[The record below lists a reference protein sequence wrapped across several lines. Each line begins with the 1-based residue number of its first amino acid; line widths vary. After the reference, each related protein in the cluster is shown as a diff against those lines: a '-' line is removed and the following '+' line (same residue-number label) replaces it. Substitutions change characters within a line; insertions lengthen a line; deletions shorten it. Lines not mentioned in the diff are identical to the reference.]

1 MSTRL
6 STLPDY
12 ETIYNPQDVIPNNA
26 NQYRNIKVADPNAR
40 KKWKIFKDG
49 GFSYMTEDK
58 IDEITFEAAG
68 PKYKNREDRVENYI
82 KTYNGEEVIVY
93 EITDPETGDKRDV
106 EVGELIDL
114 EEHEDN
120 FNMMAKLLEDYDN
133 AHDDIP
139 LTKKQREHN
148 KLIGLPT
155 EHRYGDDAR
164 EGKKHFK
171 KRGMYSSEE
180 ILAMKTGFYYH
191 IKEREGS
198 KISQEAIF
206 NSITSLDGFKV
217 ASNDIMKEHYKRL
230 KKVNWDSE
238 EAKELDALF
247 TNRMNELFEFYLANS
262 GQDLLWK
269 NQALVEDI
277 DEFFSDMIVETTT
290 RENRAAESLLGMP
303 LHNSDFLTGI
313 WEFTKM
319 YQMGHNGMKLML
331 TGNEIKLKKEAIQNI
346 WSKMFTGEELTR
358 LDILGEDFLFKN
370 RSLDIDENLK
380 ERFQEI
386 LDLELEMLEIMLDN
400 EGVQQQLEKI
410 GETNVFNE
418 EGEFDITWDKAQTI
432 IGKQG
437 GQMLGLIFTLGYSS
451 MAQHTSEIYMN
462 TLKEQAVADKYHS
475 GNVNKITNKSR
486 KAFFNLEIKEQ
497 NEYMLNVIESGRG
510 AEGKALFSGGI
521 ATALDAL
528 ITRKITKSAMKSLN
542 NLFQIAT
549 KDSITNNLKRVIAAG
564 GEVGQLIGWEVGTE
578 WAQDLTLK
586 FGQQSSLGKTMWPQ
600 YSWFNNK
607 SWIATAAEVIIATPF
622 LWGAGRVG
630 STVVNNT
637 WRQIRKLRNK
647 EDIEHAFSIQRQRM
661 DKDLENGKISNQEYL
676 QQLDNIEAM
685 RMIVE
690 ASPKLKHSKFAKV
703 LLETG
708 SNDQITEMH
717 ESVLQIVKDTK
728 SSADILDEF
737 EKLKEAYPTIDI
749 KQSYL
754 NIADVDI
761 MSDEFQKNFKKLPES
776 VQSEIYGLI
785 KKKEA
790 LKKSTEEAHSSFI
803 KLMMKAAFNKTA
815 QEQVQALNA
824 ENLDTPSYLFKDKND
839 FQNHV
844 KNDAISR
851 LVETG
856 MTKSGATKII
866 NENIKNGYIYRNPKK
881 GSYES
886 NINVAYEGLFQVG
899 NVEATTP
906 NALYV
911 IKGNAYDLIDKGD
924 LFAFNGLSHGALHV
938 SMRRAS
944 LEELRKFKKD
954 LESGLK
960 EAAKNDPFIA
970 KLLTIAQLS
979 EQRYFGKGARRK
991 LNRNSRKGIEEY
1003 ITNLGDVAALL
1014 QLQEGNFQ
1022 TISSFDKIADGVKK
1036 WFGLYRPRT
1045 KSINTVDGSNFIN
1058 FLTAGSHINKP
1069 LPKLEFL
1076 DMPLLDKKQLEELS
1090 EDETAFSETF
1100 EKEYEAKI
1108 NEAYTPDLQNL
1119 EKINELFS
1127 EIIQKEAYR
1136 TRASGIR
1143 WVDLPGFDMQEF
1155 VKETL
1160 YGVNEETGKMRGISQ
1175 FIWGDKAFDPNV
1187 NDNFFSYIRRN
1198 LTNRAMDA
1206 LKSGKVTTQVYLG
1219 ELTPKEPQL
1228 LPVEPEGFDF
1238 IEKKTPPFRTLI
1250 TDEDAELIKDEV
1262 KNKAKLIPDFK
1273 GFYTKMK
1280 NLYSSYLNPIVE
1292 NLQYTEEQY
1301 NTYINSN
1308 KFKSKVNQINE
1319 KRKKKLTQKQ
1329 INGLARID
1337 LREKWLRD
1345 KFSTIFPNLPQK
1357 VLNKNFQ
1364 DLKQPKL
1371 DENGKHIRIGND
1383 WQFEAKD
1390 ITADDWVNYFLGE
1403 YEGKVAAI
1411 VDESGYKKT
1420 NTTGDTRWDKL
1431 MKEIEVQLRFE
1442 GLASLLNDPDVV
1454 NKIQTT
1460 RDLEE
1465 YEELKTS
1472 ELIGRIATSI
1482 DKDTDVV
1489 FMEKFGGFSTIPTDI
1504 TPDDVNKQAK
1514 ELTSYLNTTKGIESA
1529 KFQKK
1534 SLEYH
1539 PFVVKAVIYANTK
1552 VSEFDGTIN
1561 RNYGKLVE
1569 RNKYID
1575 AQPTK
1580 SLRTNMKALKN
1591 VQKASV
1597 KVIDRLLERYGYGII
1612 DVYEGTTAETKIIKF
1627 LETFGYIKRALDP
1640 GSKENP
1646 GPFRKD
1652 RDKLINKIKKV
1663 KYKDGVDL
1671 TGMRLMNTRFK
1682 LYKDV
1687 QKILKLTSKTEKLAK
1702 LKELAPEIE
1711 EANRVNIEVAK
1722 ALTTDLINLLKDPN
1736 GITKV
1741 EFLDL
1746 LQVQSNAVG
1755 GIKGLSALDFIE
1767 IREGSQAVNEENSR
1781 YEDIKNKYI
1790 PQVNKEIDDIL
1801 AGRNEKIKELTIVK
1815 NKKRVKVS
1823 REEYFNYR
1831 IKKFINADIKNY
1843 GEHMGANSLTMAGIA
1858 EVAFRSLEDPNMDIQ
1873 TELEKIFLVHTQ
1885 LLTSGE
1891 IADILDTNPETG
1903 FKTLKINPDNIYRV
1917 VKLLSKEQ
1925 QENIYGYDGRP
1936 MSEVI
1941 IDFQTRML
1949 ALEQKSKRNRAL
1961 NEITREKNFY
1971 KSVLTGNESVEE
1983 QIEIF
1988 KVIDKAR
1995 NIANDPK
2002 AKRKGISMFDL
2013 DFTLLN
2019 TTEKIKV
2026 IMPDG
2031 TETRI
2036 DGADFAEQA
2045 TDLIAMGA
2053 TFDFT
2058 EFNDI
2063 INAEKGPFFDMAKA
2077 RAGKKGWNDIF
2088 IVTAR
2093 SHEAKNNIYNFMRGM
2108 GFDIKLD
2115 NIITLQDGTPQAKA
2129 QWLLSKAAEGY
2140 NDFGVYDDH
2149 SGVIDAA
2156 NNLIS
2161 WLDIDS
2167 EVQQAGTNFSE
2178 QMNEEFR
2185 QILFESKGVNVF
2197 DNISGAQAEARG
2209 VVADEFSLMP
2219 PSADDFLGLL
2229 YQFMGKGKQGD
2240 AHKEWLVKT
2249 LIRPYSKAMRDVD
2262 TAKQTLVDSYRT
2274 LKNKHKD
2281 VVKILKK
2288 DTGYGGFT
2296 YESALRVFLWDKN
2309 GIAIPGISKRD
2320 LRNLN
2325 GIVTSD
2331 PNLVDF
2337 ANELGQITKLDA
2349 GYVQPTEWWVTGTIG
2364 QDFRNIGDEYRK
2376 MFLTNWIRNK
2386 DLVFDAQTLRV
2397 IQANYGTNFKD
2408 ALTDVL
2414 YRMENGRMSPDSGH
2428 KFVNNFNQFINGS
2441 IGTTMFLNTRSAV
2454 LQTISAINYV
2464 NWSDNNPIKAGAAF
2478 ANQPQFWKDFVYIFQ
2493 SDMLKQRR
2501 TNLAFEVTANEL
2513 ATAVQKSGDKARA
2526 AIQYLLR
2533 KGFLPTQMADSFAIA
2548 FGGASMYRNR
2558 INTYT
2563 KQGLSL
2569 KEAQKKAWLDF
2580 QEITEASQQSA
2591 REHMLSAEQASPLGR
2606 LILAFGNT
2614 PAQYNRLMKKSYL
2627 DLVNNRGDHRTN
2639 ISKIIYYGAVQ
2650 NFMFSSMQNA
2660 LFAMIFD
2667 PDEGEGED
2675 DKYLSKKINTINS
2688 MSDTILRGLGI
2699 RGATISTLK
2708 NMIIEFGEQNQKDWN
2723 SDYAEVMVQA
2733 LNISPPVGIKARQ
2746 IYGATQTYKYNKDA
2760 INEMG
2765 PDIDNPAWLALGQI
2779 TAGTTNIPLD
2789 RVIKKVNN
2797 VRAALDDRN
2806 EAWQRIATMLGWN
2819 TWNVGIPNR
2828 KRDAIKNKKKQK
2840 KSSAVNEYEQLLK
2853 DLGIDE

>member
-1 MSTRL
+1 MATRL

-12 ETIYNPQDVIPNNA
+12 ESIYNPQDVIPNNA
-26 NQYRNIKVADPNAR
+26 NQYGNIKLSDRNAR
-40 KKWKIFKDG
+40 KKWKVFKDE
-49 GFSYMTEDK
+49 GFSYVTEDE
-58 IDEITFEAAG
+58 IDIITLEGAG
-68 PKYKNREDRVENYI
+68 PKYKNREERVENYI
-82 KTYNGEEVIVY
+82 KTYNGEEVTVY
-93 EITDPETGDKRDV
+93 EITDPKTGDKRDV

-120 FNMMAKLLEDYDN
+120 FSMMAKLLEDYDN
-133 AHDDIP
+133 AYDDIP
-139 LTKKQREHN
+139 LTKEQRKQNE
-148 KLIGLPT
+148 LLGLST
-155 EHRYGDDAR
+155 EHRYGDDVSK
-164 EGKKHFK
+164 GKQHFK

-198 KISQEAIF
+198 KISQKAIF

-217 ASNDIMKEHYKRL
+217 ASNDLIREHYKNL
-230 KKVNWDSE
+230 EKVNWDSE

-247 TNRMNELFEFYLANS
+247 TNRMNELFEFYLKNS

-277 DEFFSDMIVETTT
+277 DQFFSDMVVETTT
-290 RENRAAESLLGMP
+290 RENRAAESLLGIP
-303 LHNSDFLTGI
+303 LHKSDLLTGI

-319 YQMGHNGMKLML
+319 FKMGHNGMKLMG
-331 TGNEIKLKKEAIQNI
+331 TGKLADDKRTELQRFRELIKD
-346 WSKMFTGEELTR
+346 GETTVVISER
-358 LDILGEDFLFKN
+358 YGK
-370 RSLDIDENLK
+370 RSGQVRDVEYNLK
-380 ERFQEI
+380 EIEKKYAE
-386 LDLELEMLEIMLDN
+386 DLFYLEKQMLEIMLDN
-400 EGVQQQLEKI
+400 ESVQQQLEKI
-410 GETNVFNE
+410 GETGVFNE
-418 EGEFDITWDKAQTI
+418 EGEFDITWDKAQSI

-475 GNVNKITNKSR
+475 GNVNKISNKSR
-486 KAFFNLEIKEQ
+486 KAFFNLDIQEQ

-510 AEGKALFSGGI
+510 AEGKALFAGGV
-521 ATALDAL
+521 ATALDAF
-528 ITRKITKSAMKSLN
+528 ITRKIATSAAKGLKNIWAKLMKDSLN
-542 NLFQIAT
+542 NNIRRL
-549 KDSITNNLKRVIAAG
+549 AAG
-564 GEVGQLIGWEVGTE
+564 GAEIGKLTGYEVGTE

-600 YSWFNNK
+600 YGWFNDK
-607 SWIATAAEVIIATPF
+607 SWIGTAAEVIIATPF
-622 LWGAGRVG
+622 IWGAGRVG

-637 WRQIRKLRNK
+637 WRQIRKLTNK
-647 EDIEHAFSIQRQRM
+647 EDIEHAFSLQRQRM
-661 DKDLENGKISNQEYL
+661 DKDLENGKISNEEYIN
-676 QQLDNIEAM
+676 QIDNIEAM
-685 RMIVE
+685 RMIVD
-690 ASPKLKHSKFAKV
+690 ANPKLKHSKFAKV

-717 ESVLQIVKDTK
+717 KSVLQIVQDAKSTKDV
-728 SSADILDEF
+728 LDEF
-737 EKLKEAYPTIDI
+737 KKLQEDNPTVDI
-749 KQSYL
+749 KSSYL
-754 NIADVDI
+754 NIMDVDV
-761 MSDEFQKNFKKLPES
+761 MSDEFQKNFKKLPQS
-776 VQSEIYGLI
+776 VQSDIYRLI
-785 KKKEA
+785 QKKEN

-803 KLMMKAAFNKTA
+803 KLMMKASFNKTA
-815 QEQVQALNA
+815 QEQVQALND
-824 ENLDTPSYLFKDKND
+824 ENLDTPSYLFDDKKA

-851 LVETG
+851 LVEAG
-856 MTKSGATKII
+856 MSKDAATKII
-866 NENIKNGYIYRNPKK
+866 NENIKNGYIYKNPKPK
-881 GSYES
+881 SYES

-960 EAAKNDPFIA
+960 EAAKTDPFIA
-970 KLLTIAQLS
+970 QLLTIAQLS

-1014 QLQEGNFQ
+1014 QLQEGNLQ

-1045 KSINTVDGSNFIN
+1045 KSINTVDGSNFID
-1058 FLTAGSHINKP
+1058 FLKAGSHINRP
-1069 LPKLEFL
+1069 LPRLEFL
-1076 DMPLLDKKQLEELS
+1076 DMPLLEKKELERLS
-1090 EDETAFSETF
+1090 KDETAFSEAF
-1100 EKEYEAKI
+1100 EKDYEAKI

-1119 EKINELFS
+1119 EEINNLFS

-1136 TRASGIR
+1136 TRPSGAR
-1143 WVDLPGFDMQEF
+1143 WVDLPNFDMAEF

-1160 YGVNEETGKMRGISQ
+1160 YGVNDETGKMRGISQ
-1175 FIWGDKAFDPNV
+1175 FIWGDKAFDPNI
-1187 NDNFFSYIRRN
+1187 NDNFFSYVRRN

-1206 LKSGKVTTQVYLG
+1206 LKSGKVSSQKFTG
-1219 ELTPKEPQL
+1219 EIGEVQDAGVNDKEYEIT
-1228 LPVEPEGFDF
+1228 VS
-1238 IEKKTPPFRTLI
+1238 KTSPFRTLI
-1250 TDEDAELIKDEV
+1250 TDEDAELIKNDV
-1262 KNKAKLIPDFK
+1262 KNKAKLIPDFN

-1301 NTYINSN
+1301 NTYVNSD
-1308 KFKSKVNQINE
+1308 KFKSKVNKINE

-1337 LREKWLRD
+1337 LREKWLR
-1345 KFSTIFPNLPQK
+1345 KSFSTIFPNLPQK

-1383 WQFEAKD
+1383 YQFESKD
-1390 ITADDWVNYFLGE
+1390 ITEDDWVNYFLGE
-1403 YEGKVAAI
+1403 FEGKASAI

-1442 GLASLLNDPDVV
+1442 GLASLLNDTDVV

-1465 YEELKTS
+1465 YEKLKNE

-1489 FMEKFGGFSTIPTDI
+1489 FMEKFGGVRGPIPMDLTGDMFA
-1504 TPDDVNKQAK
+1504 KQAL
-1514 ELTSYLNTTKGIESA
+1514 ELTDYLSKTKGLESA
-1529 KFQKK
+1529 KFQRE
-1534 SLEYH
+1534 SLKYH
-1539 PFVVKAVIYANTK
+1539 PFVVDMVIYANTEF
-1552 VSEFDGTIN
+1552 SEFDGSIN
-1561 RNYGKLVE
+1561 RNFGKLVE

-1580 SLRTNMKALKN
+1580 SLRGNERALKN
-1591 VQKASV
+1591 LQKAGV
-1597 KVIDRLLERYGYGII
+1597 KVIDRLLKRYGYGLI
-1612 DVYEGTTAETKIIKF
+1612 DAYEGTSAETKINKF
-1627 LETFGYIKRALDP
+1627 LDMFGYINRALDP
-1640 GSKENP
+1640 AGK
-1646 GPFRKD
+1646 FKKD
-1652 RDKLINKIKKV
+1652 RDKLIKRIKGV

-1671 TGMRLMNTRFK
+1671 TGIRLMNTRFK

-1687 QKILKLTSKTEKLAK
+1687 QKILKLTSKAEKLAK

-1711 EANRVNIEVAK
+1711 EANRVNIEVVKGLA
-1722 ALTTDLINLLKDPN
+1722 TDLIDLLKDPN

-1746 LQVQSNAVG
+1746 LQVQGNAVG

-1767 IREGSQAVNEENSR
+1767 IREGSQAINEENSK
-1781 YEDIKNKYI
+1781 YEEIKNKYI

-1801 AGRNEKIKELTIVK
+1801 AGRNENIKELTIVK

-1831 IKKFINADIKNY
+1831 IKKLINADIKNY
-1843 GEHMGANSLTMAGIA
+1843 GEHMGANSLTMASIA
-1858 EVAFRSLEDPNMDIQ
+1858 EIAFRSLEDPNMDIQ

-1903 FKTLKINPDNIYRV
+1903 KKTLKVNPDNIYRTI
-1917 VKLLSKEQ
+1917 KLLSKEQ
-1925 QENIYGYDGRP
+1925 LENIYGYDGRP

-1941 IDFQTRML
+1941 IDFQKRYL
-1949 ALEQKSKRNRAL
+1949 ELEQKSKRNRAL
-1961 NEITREKNFY
+1961 NEIAREENFY

-2026 IMPDG
+2026 TMPDG

-2036 DGADFAEQA
+2036 DGAEFAEQA

-2053 TFDFT
+2053 EFDFT
-2058 EFNDI
+2058 EFNNI

-2115 NIITLQDGTPQAKA
+2115 NIITLQNGTPQAKA

-2274 LKNKHKD
+2274 LKKEHKD
-2281 VVKILKK
+2281 VIKILKK
-2288 DTGYGGFT
+2288 DTGYGGFN
-2296 YESALRVFLWDKN
+2296 YESALRVFLWDQN
-2309 GIAIPGISKRD
+2309 GIEIPGISKRD

-2337 ANELGQITKLDA
+2337 ANKLGKITKLDA

-2376 MFLTNWIRNK
+2376 MFLTDWIRNK

-2397 IQANYGTNFKD
+2397 IQANYGTNFKE

-2478 ANQPQFWKDFVYIFQ
+2478 ANQPQFWKDFMYIFQ

-2501 TNLAFEVTANEL
+2501 SNLAFEVTANEL

-2526 AIQYLLR
+2526 AVQYLLR

-2650 NFMFSSMQNA
+2650 NFMFYSMQNA

-2746 IYGATQTYKYNKDA
+2746 IYGATQTYKYNKKV

-2828 KRDAIKNKKKQK
+2828 KRDAVRNKKKQK
-2840 KSSAVNEYEQLLK
+2840 NKSGAVTEYEQLLK
-2853 DLGIDE
+2853 DLGINE